1 MVVDSVALT
10 SITLIHGSE
19 EVLADRALS
28 LELDKRQNYE
38 RTILDGTELVPGKF
52 AEAIAPSLF
61 AENRVVVIRALHE
74 APIEIIEEIET
85 DLAQADPNVHLIFI
99 HGGGNKAKGFID
111 RLKKAKAQV
120 ITCEPLKKVADKE
133 SFIKNEFAEVG
144 RKISTN
150 AVTALID
157 ATGSDMRELAAACR
171 QIAFDVAATKE
182 VIDEEDISNF
192 YQGRVEASGFDVADA
207 AIAGDT
213 TGALIALRNALDT
226 GTDPVMII
234 AATASAVRTLAKVAG
249 EPRNANPYQLASK
262 LGLAPWQ
269 IEKARKS
276 ISRWS
281 PQLIKFS
288 IQELAAADV
297 AVKGGESD
305 PIYAVER
312 CILAIAGKVAGKAS
326 V

>member
-1 MVVDSVALT
+1 MVVDPVALAQV
-10 SITLIHGSE
+10 TLIHGSE
-19 EVLADRALS
+19 EVLAERALD
-28 LELDKRQNYE
+28 LELDKRAEFE
-38 RTILDGTELVPGKF
+38 RTFLAGDELTTGRF
-52 AEAIAPSLF
+52 AETIAPSLF
-61 AENRVVVIRALHE
+61 AEKRVVVIRALHE
-74 APIEIIEEIET
+74 APSEIVEEIER
-85 DLAQADPNVHLIFI
+85 DLEIADPNVHLILI
-99 HGGGNKAKGFID
+99 HGGGNKAKGFVD
-111 RLKKAKAQV
+111 RLKKTKASV
-120 ITCEPLKKVADKE
+120 ITCEPLKKVSDKE
-133 SFIKNEFAEVG
+133 SFIKNEFKEAG
-144 RKISTN
+144 RKVSPAAIS
-150 AVTALID
+150 ALID
-157 ATGSDMRELAAACR
+157 ATGSDMRELAASCR
-171 QIAFDVAATKE
+171 QIAFDVAASKE
-182 VIDEEDISNF
+182 VIDEGDIANF

-207 AIAGDT
+207 VIAGDE

-234 AATASAVRTLAKVAG
+234 AATASSVRTIAKVAG

-312 CILAIAGKVAGKAS
+312 CVLAIAGKVAGKAS

>member
-1 MVVDSVALT
+1 MALAQV
-10 SITLIHGSE
+10 TLIHGSE
-19 EVLADRALS
+19 EVLAERALD
-28 LELDKRQNYE
+28 LELDKRAEFE
-38 RTILDGTELVPGKF
+38 RTFLAGDELTTGRF
-52 AEAIAPSLF
+52 AETIAPSLF
-61 AENRVVVIRALHE
+61 AEKRVVVIRALHE
-74 APIEIIEEIET
+74 APSEIVEEIER
-85 DLAQADPNVHLIFI
+85 DLEIADPNVHLIFI
-99 HGGGNKAKGFID
+99 HGGGNKAKGFVD
-111 RLKKAKAQV
+111 RLKKSKALV
-120 ITCEPLKKVADKE
+120 ISCEPLKKVSDKE
-133 SFIKNEFAEVG
+133 SFIKNEFKEAG
-144 RKISTN
+144 RKVSPAAIS
-150 AVTALID
+150 ALID
-157 ATGSDMRELAAACR
+157 ATGSDMRELAASCR
-171 QIAFDVAATKE
+171 QIAFDVAASKE
-182 VIDEEDISNF
+182 VIDEGDIANF

-207 AIAGDT
+207 VIAGDE

-234 AATASAVRTLAKVAG
+234 AATASSVRTIAKVAG

-312 CILAIAGKVAGKAS
+312 CVLAIAGKVAGKAS

>member
-1 MVVDSVALT
+1 MCSSDL
-10 SITLIHGSE
+10 
-19 EVLADRALS
+19 D
-28 LELDKRQNYE
+28 LELDKRAEFE
-38 RTILDGTELVPGKF
+38 RTFLAGDELTTGRF
-52 AEAIAPSLF
+52 AETIAPSLF
-61 AENRVVVIRALHE
+61 AEKRVVVIRALHE
-74 APIEIIEEIET
+74 APSEIVEEIER
-85 DLAQADPNVHLIFI
+85 DLEIADPNVHLIFI
-99 HGGGNKAKGFID
+99 HGGGNKAKGFVD
-111 RLKKAKAQV
+111 RLKKSKALV
-120 ITCEPLKKVADKE
+120 ISCEPLKKVSDKE
-133 SFIKNEFAEVG
+133 SFIKNEFKEAG
-144 RKISTN
+144 RKVSPAAIS
-150 AVTALID
+150 ALID
-157 ATGSDMRELAAACR
+157 ATGSDMRELAASCR
-171 QIAFDVAATKE
+171 QIAFDVAASKE
-182 VIDEEDISNF
+182 VIDEGDIANF

-207 AIAGDT
+207 VIAGDE

-234 AATASAVRTLAKVAG
+234 AATASSVRTIAKVAG

-312 CILAIAGKVAGKAS
+312 CVLAIAGKVAGKAS

>member
-1 MVVDSVALT
+1 MVVNSVALAP
-10 SITLIHGSE
+10 ITLVHGSE

-28 LELDKRQNYE
+28 VELEKRNDYE
-38 RTILDGTELVPGKF
+38 RTILDGGELVSGKF
-52 AEAIAPSLF
+52 AEVIAPSLF
-61 AENRVVVIRALHE
+61 AEKRVVVIRAFHE
-74 APIEIIEEIET
+74 APTEIIEEIET
-85 DLAQADPNVHLIFI
+85 DLEALDPNVHLIFI

-120 ITCEPLKKVADKE
+120 ISCEPLKKVADKE
-133 SFIKNEFAEVG
+133 SFIKNEFAEAG
-144 RKISTN
+144 RRISSS

-171 QIAFDVAATKE
+171 QIAFDVSASKE
-182 VIDEEDISNF
+182 VIDDEDIANF

-234 AATASAVRTLAKVAG
+234 AATASSVRTLAKVAG

-269 IEKARKS
+269 IEKARKN

-281 PQLIKFS
+281 PQLITFS

>member
-1 MVVDSVALT
+1 
-10 SITLIHGSE
+10 
-19 EVLADRALS
+19 
-28 LELDKRQNYE
+28 
-38 RTILDGTELVPGKF
+38 
-52 AEAIAPSLF
+52 
-61 AENRVVVIRALHE
+61 
-74 APIEIIEEIET
+74 
-85 DLAQADPNVHLIFI
+85 
-99 HGGGNKAKGFID
+99 
-111 RLKKAKAQV
+111 LKKAKASV
-120 ITCEPLKKVADKE
+120 ITCEPLKKVSDKE
-133 SFIKNEFAEVG
+133 SFIKNEFKEAG
-144 RKISTN
+144 RKVSSAAIS
-150 AVTALID
+150 ALID
-157 ATGSDMRELAAACR
+157 ATGSDMRELAASCR
-171 QIAFDVAATKE
+171 QIAFDVAASKE
-182 VIDEEDISNF
+182 VIDEGDIANF

-207 AIAGDT
+207 VIAGDE

-234 AATASAVRTLAKVAG
+234 AATASSVRTIAKVAG

-312 CILAIAGKVAGKAS
+312 CVLAIAGKVAGKAS

>member
-1 MVVDSVALT
+1 MVVDPVALAPV
-10 SITLIHGSE
+10 TLIHGSE
-19 EVLADRALS
+19 EVLAERALDA
-28 LELDKRQNYE
+28 ELGKRQEYE
-38 RTILDGTELVPGKF
+38 RTFLAGAELAPGRF

-61 AENRVVVIRALHE
+61 AEKRVVIIRALHD
-74 APIEIIEEIET
+74 ASTEIIEEIEG
-85 DLAQADPNVHLIFI
+85 DLEIVDPNVHLIFI
-99 HGGGNKAKGFID
+99 HGGGNKAKGFLD
-111 RLKKAKAQV
+111 RLKKAKVSV
-120 ITCEPLKKVADKE
+120 IACEPMKKAADKE
-133 SFIKNEFAEVG
+133 SFIKNEFVDAG
-144 RKISTN
+144 RKISPA
-150 AVTALID
+150 AVSALID
-157 ATGSDMRELAAACR
+157 ASGSEMRELAAACR
-171 QIAFDVAATKE
+171 QIAFDVTASKE
-182 VIDEEDISNF
+182 IIDESDIANF
-192 YQGRVEASGFDVADA
+192 FQGRVEASGFDVADA
-207 AIAGDT
+207 VIAGDE

-234 AATASAVRTLAKVAG
+234 AATASSVRTIAKVAG

-305 PIYAVER
+305 AIYAVER
-312 CILAIAGKVAGKAS
+312 CVLAIAGKVAGRAS

>member
-1 MVVDSVALT
+1 MVVDPVALAQV
-10 SITLIHGSE
+10 TLIHGSE
-19 EVLADRALS
+19 EVLAERALE
-28 LELDKRQNYE
+28 LELDNRPEFEQ
-38 RTILDGTELVPGKF
+38 TFLAGAELTTGRF
-52 AEAIAPSLF
+52 SETIAPSLF
-61 AENRVVVIRALHE
+61 AEKRVVVIRALHE
-74 APIEIIEEIET
+74 APSEIVEEIER
-85 DLAQADPNVHLIFI
+85 DLEIADPNVHLIFI
-99 HGGGNKAKGFID
+99 HGGGNKAKGFVD
-111 RLKKAKAQV
+111 RLKKAKASV
-120 ITCEPLKKVADKE
+120 ITCEPLKKVSDKE
-133 SFIKNEFAEVG
+133 SFIKNEFKEAG
-144 RKISTN
+144 RKVSPAAIS
-150 AVTALID
+150 ALID
-157 ATGSDMRELAAACR
+157 ATGSDMRELAASCR
-171 QIAFDVAATKE
+171 QIAFDVAASKE
-182 VIDEEDISNF
+182 VIDEGDIANF

-207 AIAGDT
+207 VIAGDE

-234 AATASAVRTLAKVAG
+234 AATASSVRTIAKVAG

-312 CILAIAGKVAGKAS
+312 CVLAIAGKVAGKAS

>member
-1 MVVDSVALT
+1 MVVDPVALAQV
-10 SITLIHGSE
+10 TLIHGSE
-19 EVLADRALS
+19 EVLAERALE
-28 LELDKRQNYE
+28 LELDNRPEFE
-38 RTILDGTELVPGKF
+38 RTFLAGAELTTGRF
-52 AEAIAPSLF
+52 SETIAPSLF
-61 AENRVVVIRALHE
+61 AEKRVVVIRALHE
-74 APIEIIEEIET
+74 APSEIVEEIER
-85 DLAQADPNVHLIFI
+85 DLEIADPNVHLIFI
-99 HGGGNKAKGFID
+99 HGGGNKAKGFVD
-111 RLKKAKAQV
+111 RLKKAKASV
-120 ITCEPLKKVADKE
+120 ITCEPLKKVSDKE
-133 SFIKNEFAEVG
+133 SFIKNEFKEAG
-144 RKISTN
+144 RKVSPAAIS
-150 AVTALID
+150 ALID
-157 ATGSDMRELAAACR
+157 ATGSDMRELAASCR
-171 QIAFDVAATKE
+171 QIAFDVAASKE
-182 VIDEEDISNF
+182 VIDEGDIANF

-207 AIAGDT
+207 VIAGDE

-234 AATASAVRTLAKVAG
+234 AATASSVRTIAKVAG

-312 CILAIAGKVAGKAS
+312 CVLAIAGKVAGKAS

>member
-1 MVVDSVALT
+1 MVVDPVALAQV
-10 SITLIHGSE
+10 TLIHGSE
-19 EVLADRALS
+19 EVLAERALD
-28 LELDKRQNYE
+28 LELDKRAEFE
-38 RTILDGTELVPGKF
+38 RTFLAGDELTTGRF
-52 AEAIAPSLF
+52 AETIAPSLF
-61 AENRVVVIRALHE
+61 AEKRVVVIRALHE
-74 APIEIIEEIET
+74 APSEIVEEIER
-85 DLAQADPNVHLIFI
+85 DLEIADPNVHLIFI
-99 HGGGNKAKGFID
+99 HGGGNKAKGFVD
-111 RLKKAKAQV
+111 RLKKSKALV
-120 ITCEPLKKVADKE
+120 ISCEPLKKVSDKE
-133 SFIKNEFAEVG
+133 SFIKNEFKEAG
-144 RKISTN
+144 RKVSPAAIS
-150 AVTALID
+150 ALID
-157 ATGSDMRELAAACR
+157 ATGSDMRELAASCR
-171 QIAFDVAATKE
+171 QIAFDVAASKE
-182 VIDEEDISNF
+182 VIDEGDIANF

-207 AIAGDT
+207 VIAGDE

-234 AATASAVRTLAKVAG
+234 AATASSVRTIAKVAG

-312 CILAIAGKVAGKAS
+312 CVLAIAGKVAGKAS